1 MNFTNARGT
10 DIQCNVDKDF
20 VFSFNNEEVTY
31 NIKAGEDGVIKL
43 SILDKEE
50 YLSQAIDKN
59 GWLIQIEDVYM
70 LDENNTIIISSDGVI
85 AIYKKE
91 KENTNPSKE
100 ITNAKKQLSIQEN
113 NFKYIYNILLENS
126 ECYYDILEAKIEKN
140 ILTLKVKTEFSG
152 VKSHS
157 II

>member
-1 MNFTNARGT
+1 ML
-10 DIQCNVDKDF
+10 ISCLLL

-70 LDENNTIIISSDGVI
+70 LDENNIIIISSDGVI

-91 KENTNPSKE
+91 NTNNNQE
-100 ITNAKKQLSIQEN
+100 INKEN

-126 ECYYDILEAKIEKN
+126 ECYYDILEAKIDKN
-140 ILTLKVKTEFSG
+140 VLTLKVTTEFNKDIDLNFTLSQ
-152 VKSHS
+152 
-157 II
+157 

>member
-1 MNFTNARGT
+1 MNFTNARST

-20 VFSFNNEEVTY
+20 VFSFNNEKVITY

-50 YLSQAIDKN
+50 YLSQAIDTA

-70 LDENNTIIISSDGVI
+70 LSPELILIVSSDGVI

-91 KENTNPSKE
+91 NTNNNQE
-100 ITNAKKQLSIQEN
+100 INKEN
-113 NFKYIYNILLENS
+113 NFKYIYNILLENN

-140 ILTLKVKTEFSG
+140 VLTLRVLTEFNMDIEMSFDL
-152 VKSHS
+152 K
-157 II
+157 I

>member
-70 LDENNTIIISSDGVI
+70 LDENNIIIISSDGVI

-91 KENTNPSKE
+91 NTNNNQE
-100 ITNAKKQLSIQEN
+100 INKEN
-113 NFKYIYNILLENS
+113 NFKYIYNILLENR
-126 ECYYDILEAKIEKN
+126 ECYYDILETKIEKN
-140 ILTLKVKTEFSG
+140 ILTLKVMTEFN
-152 VKSHS
+152 KDTDLNFTL
-157 II
+157 

>member
-20 VFSFNNEEVTY
+20 VFSFNNEEIVTY

-43 SILDKEE
+43 SILDKKE

-70 LDENNTIIISSDGVI
+70 LDENNIIIISSDGVI

-91 KENTNPSKE
+91 NTNNNQE
-100 ITNAKKQLSIQEN
+100 INKEN
-113 NFKYIYNILLENS
+113 NFKYIYNILLENN
-126 ECYYDILEAKIEKN
+126 ECYYDIFFY
-140 ILTLKVKTEFSG
+140 FSF
-152 VKSHS
+152 
-157 II
+157 

>member
-70 LDENNTIIISSDGVI
+70 LDENNIIIISSDGVI

-91 KENTNPSKE
+91 NTNNNQE
-100 ITNAKKQLSIQEN
+100 INKEN

-152 VKSHS
+152 VKSHLV
-157 II
+157 I

>member
-20 VFSFNNEEVTY
+20 VFSFNNEEIVTY

-70 LDENNTIIISSDGVI
+70 LDENNIIIISSDGVI

-91 KENTNPSKE
+91 NTSD
-100 ITNAKKQLSIQEN
+100 KKQLNIQENNSEN

-126 ECYYDILEAKIEKN
+126 ECYYDILEAKIDKN
-140 ILTLKVKTEFSG
+140 ILTLKVKTEFNMDIEMSFDL
-152 VKSHS
+152 K
-157 II
+157 I

>member
-70 LDENNTIIISSDGVI
+70 LDENNIIIISSDGVI

-91 KENTNPSKE
+91 NTSD
-100 ITNAKKQLSIQEN
+100 KKQLNIQENNSEN

-126 ECYYDILEAKIEKN
+126 ECYYDILEAKIDEN
-140 ILTLKVKTEFSG
+140 ILTLKVTTEFN
-152 VKSHS
+152 KD
-157 II
+157 IDLNFTLPQ